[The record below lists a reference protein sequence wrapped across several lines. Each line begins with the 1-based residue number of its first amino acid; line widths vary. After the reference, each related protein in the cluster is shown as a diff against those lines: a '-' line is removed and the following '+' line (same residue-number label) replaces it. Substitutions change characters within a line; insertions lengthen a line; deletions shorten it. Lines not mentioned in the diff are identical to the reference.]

1 MNSFTG
7 KVSIVTG
14 ATSGIGRSTAVLLAK
29 RGSKVVVAGRRESE
43 GADVVN
49 EITQAGGDAIFV
61 KTDVQNESEVKNL
74 VDKTVSHYGK
84 VDVAFLNAGVFRFNP
99 IGDQTDVDLTNQ
111 IDINIKG
118 AYFGIKH
125 LSKAFGE
132 KGGSIVLTS
141 SVVADIG
148 FPGASAYSLTKGA
161 INTLTRTAAVEL
173 VGSKI
178 RVNSVAPGP
187 IWTEGVGTM
196 AGSRENAE
204 AMMAAMVPMGR
215 LGGTHEVAHLVSF
228 LASEETSFITG
239 ANYSING
246 GQHVY

>member
-1 MNSFTG
+1 MHTFQG

-14 ATSGIGRSTAVLLAK
+14 ATSGIGRSIAVLLAK
-29 RGSKVVVAGRRESE
+29 RGSKVVIAGRRESE
-43 GADVVN
+43 GAEVVA
-49 EITQAGGDAIFV
+49 EIAAAGGDAIFV

-74 VDKTVSHYGK
+74 VDKTISHYGK

-99 IGDQTDVDLTNQ
+99 IADQTDLDLTNQ

-125 LSKAFGE
+125 LSTAFGE

-173 VGSKI
+173 VGAKI
-178 RVNSVAPGP
+178 RVNAVAPGP

-196 AGSRENAE
+196 AGNRENAE
-204 AMMAAMVPMGR
+204 AMMASLVPMGR
-215 LGGTHEVAHLVSF
+215 LGEEIEVAEAAVF
-228 LASEETSFITG
+228 LASDAASFITG
-239 ANYSING
+239 QVLNVDG
-246 GQHVY
+246 GVGIR